1 MNEVKLLGRQND
13 QKYKISEKYSVEFY
27 TLAGYAIFR
36 YFEKKEY
43 MKWEIG
49 RDSMLGRLSE
59 GKQKKLFDFEVE
71 KKEYGTWEI
80 GRDSMLGRLSSEES
94 KKLSDFE
101 AEKKEKYKKYEVY
114 IM

>member
-1 MNEVKLLGRQND
+1 MNEVKLLGRQNN
-13 QKYKISEKYSVEFY
+13 QKYQISEKYSVLFY

-43 MKWEIG
+43 MNEIG

-59 GKQKKLFDFEVE
+59 GEQKKL
-71 KKEYGTWEI
+71 
-80 GRDSMLGRLSSEES
+80 SN
-94 KKLSDFE
+94 FE

>member
-36 YFEKKEY
+36 YFEKKECG
-43 MKWEIG
+43 KWEIG
-49 RDSMLGRLSE
+49 RDSMLGRLSN
-59 GKQKKLFDFEVE
+59 
-71 KKEYGTWEI
+71 
-80 GRDSMLGRLSSEES
+80 EET
-94 KKLSDFE
+94 KKLSNFE
-101 AEKKEKYKKYEVY
+101 AEKKEKYKQYEVY

>member
-1 MNEVKLLGRQND
+1 MNVVKLLGRQNAA
-13 QKYKISEKYSVEFY
+13 KYQISEKYSVGFY

-36 YFEKKEY
+36 YYEKKEY
-43 MKWEIG
+43 MREIG

-59 GKQKKLFDFEVE
+59 
-71 KKEYGTWEI
+71 
-80 GRDSMLGRLSSEES
+80 SEL
-94 KKLSDFE
+94 KILSDFE